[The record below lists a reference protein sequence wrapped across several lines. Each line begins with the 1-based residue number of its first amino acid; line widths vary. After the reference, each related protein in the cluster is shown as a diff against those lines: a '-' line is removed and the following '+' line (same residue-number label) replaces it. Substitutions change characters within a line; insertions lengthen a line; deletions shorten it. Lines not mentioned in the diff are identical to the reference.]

1 MRKPA
6 PAIYLLGLL
15 AASALG
21 CIDHEGQL
29 AVFLTDT
36 NQTQNISARQ
46 VNVELVSV
54 EIRDADNGTFE
65 TLSRGAQVH
74 ELVGLDGRSS
84 LLALAPELE
93 RGTFSE
99 IRLTFSAGNSS
110 VLDDRGRVRPLIIAP
125 LTTTV
130 PAAITVL
137 EDGSTDVLLDIDLD
151 ASLSLRNNG
160 DWVLRPVVR
169 HAVDSNRSG
178 R

>member
-1 MRKPA
+1 MRTPA

-36 NQTQNISARQ
+36 SRARNISARQ
-46 VNVELVSV
+46 VNVEVISV
-54 EIRDADNGTFE
+54 EIRDADNGTFT

-74 ELVGLDGRSS
+74 ELVGLGGRSS

-110 VLDDRGRVRPLIIAP
+110 VLDDRGRLVPLIIDP
-125 LTTTV
+125 LTATV
-130 PAAITVL
+130 PAAFTVL
-137 EDGSTDVLLDIDLD
+137 EDASTDVLLDIDLD

-160 DWVLRPVVR
+160 DWILRPVVR
-169 HAVDSNRSG
+169 HTVGSNRA
-178 R
+178 RR